1 MTVSP
6 TPDLKTR
13 LQAALA
19 GRYSIEREVGR
30 GGMATVYLAEDQKHH
45 RPVAV
50 KILHPHIAAH
60 LGSERFLREIQIAA
74 RLSHPHILALIDS
87 GEAEGLLF
95 YIMPFVQGES
105 LRERLSRVGRLPVDE
120 ALHIARDV
128 ASALGYA
135 HAQGVVHRDIKPEN
149 VMLYEGEAMVTDFG
163 IAKGVS
169 AAGSENL
176 TQTGSTVGT
185 PAYMSPEQAAGE
197 SELDGRSDLYSLA
210 CMLYE
215 MLKGSP
221 PFTGS
226 SAQAVI
232 MKRFSEKPAPLRPS
246 CPGLAEPADQAIQK
260 ALERRPEDR
269 FSTATLFAQAL
280 AVGLGT
286 ATPPGA
292 APATV
297 ITPSTSRASK
307 SVAVLPFADLSPEKD
322 QDYFTDGIA
331 EEIINALTKIQALR
345 VASRSSAFAF
355 KGKNQDIREV
365 GEKLGVSTV
374 LEGSVRKA
382 GNRIRITAQ
391 LVNVTDGYQLW
402 SDRFDRQLEDVFA
415 VQDEI
420 AESIVKA
427 LRVVL
432 SETEKRALEQARPEN
447 VQAYDYYLRGRQ
459 FVHQYREKSLQF
471 ARRMFQR
478 AIEVDPNFARAYAG
492 LADCSS
498 MLYNWWDAVEANLN
512 QAESASKKALE
523 LAPELAEAHASRGF
537 ALTLSKRY
545 QEAEQEFETAIHLD
559 PTLFEAYYFYARTCF
574 EQGKLESAARLFEK
588 AAEVRPEDFQALGL
602 CSQVYEGLSRK
613 DDANEARR
621 RTVARAE
628 RHLELNPDDARALY
642 FAAGD
647 VGMLGNRPRAFEW
660 LERALAVD
668 PNDSAV
674 LYNVGCVFSLLGE
687 KDRALECLQGAV
699 FHGYAHKEWMK
710 HDSDLDG
717 LRDDPRFLKLLANL

>member
-6 TPDLKTR
+6 SSDLQQR
-13 LQAALA
+13 LAAALA

-30 GGMATVYLAEDQKHH
+30 GGMATVYRAEDMKHR

-74 RLSHPHILALIDS
+74 RLSHPHILSLIDS
-87 GEAEGLLF
+87 GSADGLLF
-95 YIMPFVQGES
+95 YIMPFIQGES
-105 LRERLSRVGRLPVDE
+105 LRERLNRTGRLPVGE
-120 ALHIARDV
+120 ALQIGRDV

-135 HAQGVVHRDIKPEN
+135 HSQGVVHRDIKPEN
-149 VMLYEGEAMVTDFG
+149 VMIYEGEAMVTDFG
-163 IAKGVS
+163 IAKGLS

-197 SELDGRSDLYSLA
+197 DELDGRSDLYSLA
-210 CMLYE
+210 CMVYE
-215 MLKGSP
+215 TLTGSA

-226 SAQAVI
+226 NPQAVI
-232 MKRFSEKPAPLRPS
+232 MKRFSEKPAPLRPA
-246 CPGLAEPADQAIQK
+246 CPGLSPAVETAILK
-260 ALERRPEDR
+260 ALERRPDDR
-269 FSTATLFAQAL
+269 FTTTAEFAQAL
-280 AVGLGT
+280 ADASGT
-286 ATPPGA
+286 ATPPGTS
-292 APATV
+292 PATV
-297 ITPSTSRASK
+297 ITPSATRASK
-307 SVAVLPFADLSPEKD
+307 SVAVLPFADLSPERD

-331 EEIINALTKIQALR
+331 EEIINALSKIQALR
-345 VASRSSAFAF
+345 VASRSSSFAF
-355 KGKNQDIREV
+355 KGKNQDIRDV

-382 GNRIRITAQ
+382 GNRLRITAQ
-391 LVNVTDGYQLW
+391 LVNVADGYHLW
-402 SDRFDRQLEDVFA
+402 SDRFDRQLEDVFE

-427 LRVVL
+427 LRLVL
-432 SETEKRALEQARPEN
+432 SENEKRALEQARPEN
-447 VQAYDYYLRGRQ
+447 VQAYDYYLKGRQ

-559 PTLFEAYYFYARTCF
+559 PTLFEAYYFYARTSF
-574 EQGKLESAARLFEK
+574 EQGKLEAGRPALR
-588 AAEVRPEDFQALGL
+588 EVRRGPSRGFPGAGPLLPGL
-602 CSQVYEGLSRK
+602 
-613 DDANEARR
+613 
-621 RTVARAE
+621 
-628 RHLELNPDDARALY
+628 
-642 FAAGD
+642 
-647 VGMLGNRPRAFEW
+647 
-660 LERALAVD
+660 
-668 PNDSAV
+668 
-674 LYNVGCVFSLLGE
+674 
-687 KDRALECLQGAV
+687 
-699 FHGYAHKEWMK
+699 
-710 HDSDLDG
+710 
-717 LRDDPRFLKLLANL
+717 

>member
-6 TPDLKTR
+6 SPELQQR
-13 LQAALA
+13 LATALA
-19 GRYSIEREVGR
+19 GRYTIEREVGR
-30 GGMATVYLAEDQKHH
+30 GGMATVYRAEDVKHR

-50 KILHPHIAAH
+50 KVLHPHIAAH

-74 RLSHPHILALIDS
+74 RLSHPHILSLIDS
-87 GEAEGLLF
+87 GEAGGLLF
-95 YIMPFVQGES
+95 YIMPFIQGES
-105 LRERLSRVGRLPVDE
+105 LRDRLNRTGRLPIAE
-120 ALHIARDV
+120 ALQLGRDV
-128 ASALGYA
+128 AGALGYA

-163 IAKGVS
+163 IAKGLS

-197 SELDGRSDLYSLA
+197 DELDGRSDLYSLA
-210 CMLYE
+210 CMVYE
-215 MLKGSP
+215 TLTGSA

-226 SAQAVI
+226 NPQAVI

-246 CPGLAEPADQAIQK
+246 CPDLSPSVESAILR
-260 ALERRPEDR
+260 ALERRPDDR
-269 FSTATLFAQAL
+269 FTTTSEFAGTLLQAGPAT
-280 AVGLGT
+280 
-286 ATPPGA
+286 TPSS
-292 APATV
+292 APVTV
-297 ITPSTSRASK
+297 ITPSATRASK

-331 EEIINALTKIQALR
+331 EEIINALSKIQALR
-345 VASRSSAFAF
+345 VASRSSSFAF
-355 KGKNQDIREV
+355 KGKNQDIRDV

-382 GNRIRITAQ
+382 GNRLRITAQ
-391 LVNVTDGYQLW
+391 LVNVADGYHLW
-402 SDRFDRQLEDVFA
+402 SDRFDRQLEDVFE

-432 SETEKRALEQARPEN
+432 SENEKRALEQARPEN
-447 VQAYDYYLRGRQ
+447 VQAYDYYLKGRQ

-478 AIEVDPNFARAYAG
+478 AIEVDSNFARAYAG

-523 LAPELAEAHASRGF
+523 LAPELAEAHASRGIR
-537 ALTLSKRY
+537 AD
-545 QEAEQEFETAIHLD
+545 AEQTVPGGGAGVRDRD
-559 PTLFEAYYFYARTCF
+559 PPRPDLVRGLLLLRPYLLRAGEARGRRSPLREVRRSPARGLSGSRTLLPGLRGTGSEGCGQR
-574 EQGKLESAARLFEK
+574 SAAAYRR
-588 AAEVRPEDFQALGL
+588 A
-602 CSQVYEGLSRK
+602 SR
-613 DDANEARR
+613 
-621 RTVARAE
+621 TPSRAQS
-628 RHLELNPDDARALY
+628 R
-642 FAAGD
+642 
-647 VGMLGNRPRAFEW
+647 
-660 LERALAVD
+660 
-668 PNDSAV
+668 
-674 LYNVGCVFSLLGE
+674 
-687 KDRALECLQGAV
+687 
-699 FHGYAHKEWMK
+699 
-710 HDSDLDG
+710 
-717 LRDDPRFLKLLANL
+717 